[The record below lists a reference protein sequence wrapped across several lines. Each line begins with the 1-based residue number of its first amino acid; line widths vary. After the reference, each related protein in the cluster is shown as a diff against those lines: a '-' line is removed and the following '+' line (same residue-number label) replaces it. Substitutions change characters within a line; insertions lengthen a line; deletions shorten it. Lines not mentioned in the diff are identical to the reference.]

1 MPTISPS
8 TEVLGQQ
15 TQQALSR
22 DAFADVGM
30 EEFLKMMIAEL
41 QHQDPL
47 NPMDNGQILEQ
58 IGYIRDI
65 VASDRL
71 TETLESV
78 FMGQNLATASS
89 MIGRLI
95 VAVTDDTGEVTGR
108 VDRVSIE
115 DGKPKLTVGEHT
127 IDLKNILE
135 ILDESADSESSQLTT
150 LETGE

>member
-8 TEVLGQQ
+8 AAVTGQEP
-15 TQQALSR
+15 QQELSR

-30 EEFLKMMIAEL
+30 DEFLKMMIAEL

-47 NPMDNGQILEQ
+47 DPMDNGQILQQ
-58 IGYIRDI
+58 ISHIRDI

-78 FMGQNLATASS
+78 FLGQSLATASS
-89 MIGRLI
+89 MIGRSI
-95 VAVTDDTGEVTGR
+95 VATADDTAQVSGR

-115 DGKPKLTVGEHT
+115 EGKPKLHVGEHT

-135 ILDESADSESSQLTT
+135 ILDESADGESSQLTT

>member
-8 TEVLGQQ
+8 TAVLGQP

-30 EEFLKMMIAEL
+30 DDFLKMMIAEL

-47 NPMDNGQILEQ
+47 NPMDNSQILQQ
-58 IGYIRDI
+58 IGHIRDI
-65 VASDRL
+65 VSSDRL
-71 TETLESV
+71 TKTLESV

-95 VAVTDDTGEVTGR
+95 VAVTDDTGQVTGR

-115 DGKPKLTVGEHT
+115 DGKPRLNVGEHT

-135 ILDESADSESSQLTT
+135 ILDESADTESNQLTT